1 MGRFILPTLIKLLD
15 QINFENDLIQLLKF
29 TRAQIDNLL
38 NACLLKT
45 ISKIVKFNSWGS
57 LNIRRFYTIQNLSP
71 ETKEG

>member
-45 ISKIVKFNSWGS
+45 ISKIVKFNSSGS
-57 LNIRRFYTIQNLSP
+57 LNIRRFHTIQNLSP